1 MDKMIIDK
9 MIEIV
14 GEDYVIDDLDKKLMY
29 LYDQSEEHTMPKA
42 DESSI
47 VVKPKDAME
56 ISLIM
61 KYANDNKINVV
72 VRGGGTGL
80 VGACVPTQKSIIVS
94 MERLNKII
102 EIDKNNMVAVLEGG
116 VTLFELLEELEK
128 YDGICFPVHPGDEGA
143 QIGGMVATNAGGA
156 RAVRHG
162 VMRKHVMGLEVVLAN
177 GEILNL
183 GGKLIKNNAG
193 YNLMNLLIGSEG
205 TLGTI
210 TKVILKIYSEEK
222 YTATIIAPFEKF
234 DDASHTVIEIINS
247 GIIPLAIEYQD
258 KHLFTDT
265 AEMLGTKWQA
275 EKGNADL
282 MIIISEKTEE
292 MLWESCRRIN
302 EICSNNNSYE
312 LLYAGKKD
320 EQEELLKIRSQSY
333 ECVKHIVGMS
343 FDMAVPVSEVPSF
356 LKELKGL
363 AAFYN
368 TQTNV
373 TAHIADGNIHND
385 IILVDGK
392 IPSYAEEFK
401 NKMYEACFKR
411 GGTITGEH
419 GIGKVRVK
427 DLLLQKD
434 SIEIE
439 LMKNIKRAFDPNN
452 ILNKDT
458 VLKMD

>member
-1 MDKMIIDK
+1 MDKLIINK
-9 MIEIV
+9 LIEIV

-29 LYDQSEEHTMPKA
+29 FYDQSEATVMPKA

-47 VVKPKDAME
+47 VVKPKDAIE

-61 KYANDNKINVV
+61 KYANENKINVV

-80 VGACVPTQKSIIVS
+80 VGACVPTEKSIVVS

-102 EIDKNNMVAVLEGG
+102 EIDKDNMVAVLEGG

-128 YDGICFPVHPGDEGA
+128 HEGICFPVHPGDEGA

-162 VMRKHVMGLEVVLAN
+162 VMRKHVMGIEVVLAN

-193 YNLMNLLIGSEG
+193 YNLMHLFIGSEG

-210 TKVILKIYSEEK
+210 TKVILKIYPEEK
-222 YTATIIAPFEKF
+222 YSATIIAPFENF
-234 DDASHTVIEIINS
+234 DDASKTVIEILNS
-247 GIIPLAIEYQD
+247 GLIPLAIEYQD
-258 KHLFTDT
+258 KHLFTET
-265 AEMLGTKWQA
+265 AKMLGTKWQA

-292 MLWESCRRIN
+292 MLWDSCRAIK
-302 EICSNNNSYE
+302 ELCSKNNSYE
-312 LLYAGKKD
+312 LLFAGKKE
-320 EQEELLKIRSQSY
+320 EQEELLRIRSQHY
-333 ECVKHIVGMS
+333 EYIKHVIGHS

-356 LKELKGL
+356 LKELKDL
-363 AAFYN
+363 VASYN
-368 TQTNV
+368 TVTNV

-385 IILVDGK
+385 IVLVNGEM
-392 IPSYAEEFK
+392 PAYAEELK
-401 NKMYEACFKR
+401 TKMFEACFKR

-419 GIGKVRVK
+419 GVGKVRVD

-434 SIEIE
+434 TVEIE
-439 LMKNIKRAFDPNN
+439 LMKNIKRMLDPNN
-452 ILNKDT
+452 ILNPNT
-458 VLKMD
+458 VLKMN